1 MSNGLTV
8 VGGGLAGTEAAWQA
22 ASRGVDVTLYEMR
35 PEIQTGAHTA
45 PFLAELVCSNSL
57 GSNLDNRAS
66 GVLKAEMRKLDSL
79 LMACAD
85 ANAVA
90 AGSALAVDREAFAS
104 MVTDKV
110 ENHPNINVMRTEKR
124 TIPDGP
130 TIIASGP
137 LSSQSICNSISD
149 MLGTDHLYFYDALS
163 PIVYADTI
171 DMSVAFKAS
180 RYQLGDETN
189 GDYINC
195 AMNEEQYEQF
205 VTGLLQG
212 DRIPLREFE
221 KDIESGVL
229 AGSHRY
235 FEGCLPIEI
244 LAERGREALAYGPMR
259 PVGIMSPHDGKRP
272 YAVVQ
277 LRRDNLAGTL
287 YNIVGFQTNLKWPEQ
302 KNVLRMIPG
311 LGQARFARYG
321 MMHRN
326 TFINA
331 PKALYETLQSRARS
345 DLFFAGQIT
354 GVEGYAG
361 NIATGLLAG
370 INITRYINGEKP
382 LVVPRTSMIGALC
395 HYVANAD
402 PDTFQP
408 MKANFGL
415 FPSLQP
421 PINKKK
427 WSKLERYTLYSQ
439 RALETV
445 ETLQYQENL

>member
-1 MSNGLTV
+1 MSDGLTV

-22 ASRGVDVTLYEMR
+22 ANRGVDVTLYEMR
-35 PEIQTGAHTA
+35 PETQTGAHTGS
-45 PFLAELVCSNSL
+45 FLAELVCSNSL

-66 GVLKAEMRKLDSL
+66 GVLKAEMRKLGSL
-79 LMACAD
+79 LMSCAD
-85 ANAVA
+85 ANAVP
-90 AGSALAVDREAFAS
+90 AGSALAVDRGAFAA
-104 MVTDKV
+104 MVTEKV
-110 ENHPNINVMRTEKR
+110 ENHPNIKVIRMEKK

-137 LSSQSICNSISD
+137 LSSQAICNSISD

-171 DMSVAFKAS
+171 DMSIAFKAS
-180 RYQLGDETN
+180 RYQSDGETN

-195 AMNEEQYEQF
+195 PMNEEQYERF
-205 VTGLLQG
+205 VTSLLQG

-221 KDIESGVL
+221 MDIETGVR

-244 LAERGREALAYGPMR
+244 LAERGRKALAYGPMR
-259 PVGIMSPHDGKRP
+259 PVGILSPHDGKRP
-272 YAVVQ
+272 HAVVQ
-277 LRRDNLAGTL
+277 LRHDNLAGTL

-302 KNVLRMIPG
+302 KKVLRMIPG

-331 PKALYETLQSRARS
+331 PTLLNETLQSRARS

-370 INITRYINGEKP
+370 IDFYDWCTMP
-382 LVVPRTSMIGALC
+382 LRCKCRPRHFSA
-395 HYVANAD
+395 YE
-402 PDTFQP
+402 
-408 MKANFGL
+408 
-415 FPSLQP
+415 S
-421 PINKKK
+421 
-427 WSKLERYTLYSQ
+427 
-439 RALETV
+439 
-445 ETLQYQENL
+445 